1 MTLVVALV
9 AVIIALV
16 ALGLELDSRRT
27 RRVRVGNVP
36 EDLPGLRAEVARLQ
50 EQNAGALRHLAIER
64 YDAFSDLGG
73 QLSWSL
79 ALVDPAGNGVVVTS
93 IRGREDARTYA
104 KGITGW
110 EGDQDLSPEEQR
122 ALQRAH
128 DEP

>member
-1 MTLVVALV
+1 MTLFLAIAAVV
-9 AVIIALV
+9 IALV
-16 ALGLELDSRRT
+16 ALGLELESRRT
-27 RRVRVGNVP
+27 PPAAGEVP

-50 EQNAGALRHLAIER
+50 EQNAGALRHLAVHR

-79 ALVDPAGNGVVVTS
+79 AVVDPAGNGVVLTA

-104 KGITGW
+104 KEITAW
-110 EGDQDLSPEEQR
+110 ESEQELSPEEQR